1 MLKNLH
7 SKSIFLASKSP
18 RRKELLESLGISFEI
33 KLKDINEDFP
43 SKMDIYE
50 VAEFLATKKANAF
63 EPKENEIF
71 ITADTVVI
79 CNEEILNKP
88 KDKDEAEKMLNLLSD
103 NKHEV
108 VTGVCINSS
117 ENQVSFSE
125 KTEVYFK
132 PLTTEEIDFYID
144 NYQPFDKAGGYGI
157 QEWVGKVGIKEIK
170 GDYYNVVGF
179 PLARLYSILVNL

>member
-7 SKSIFLASKSP
+7 SKSVFLASKSP
-18 RRKELLESLGISFEI
+18 RRKELLESIGISFEI
-33 KLKDINEDFP
+33 KLKDTNEDF
-43 SKMDIYE
+43 SSSMDIYK
-50 VAEFLATKKANAF
+50 VAEFLAIKKANAF
-63 EPKENEIF
+63 EPKQNEIF

-79 CNEEILNKP
+79 CECKILNKP
-88 KDKDEAEKMLNLLSD
+88 KNRNEAEKMLRLLSD

-108 VTGVCINSS
+108 ITGVCIKTFEKNI
-117 ENQVSFSE
+117 SFLE

-132 PLTTEEIDFYID
+132 SLTKEEIDFYIL

-157 QEWVGKVGIKEIK
+157 QEWIGKIGIKEIK

-179 PLARLYSILVNL
+179 PLARLYSYLIKL